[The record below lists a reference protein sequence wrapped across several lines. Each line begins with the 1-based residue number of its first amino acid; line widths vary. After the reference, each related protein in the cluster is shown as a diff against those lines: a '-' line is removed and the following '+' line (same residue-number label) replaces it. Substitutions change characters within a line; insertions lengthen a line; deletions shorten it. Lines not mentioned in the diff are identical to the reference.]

1 MFWKDEIFWLLR
13 KQNLFQDSAHRTRF
27 KELLDCYFQASFFT
41 VGLCKCMY
49 LSCWDDEHF
58 IIMLD
63 MLNQLSLKDNMNLDD
78 MHETGELMAEEAEDH
93 YSNYV
98 MQLSC
103 AFLMDQPFHTDK
115 LPEDLDPEGRYI
127 IQEALKAA
135 AVIDSVPYYSG
146 GDRIRSGF

>member
-1 MFWKDEIFWLLR
+1 MLWKDEIFIELQ

-27 KELLDCYFQASFFT
+27 KELLDCYYKASFFT

-63 MLNQLSLKDNMNLDD
+63 MLNQLSLKENMNLDD
-78 MHETGELMAEEAEDH
+78 MHETGQLLAEEADGH

-103 AFLMDQPFHTDK
+103 AFLMDQPFDTNI
-115 LPEDLDPEGRYI
+115 LPADLAPEGRYI
-127 IQEALKAA
+127 IETALKASA
-135 AVIDSVPYYSG
+135 AIDSIPYYTG
-146 GDRIRSGF
+146 GVKISRF